1 MLPLISHVTYMT
13 SYADLW
19 ILLPIISYMFN
30 YILAEYYANRL
41 SCLLLLGIVMAVE
54 EREVS
59 ETAHFSRSSP
69 TYVSISTFWGKQL
82 SWALGSRAY
91 CVLYIACWTYRCKI
105 VSKAA
110 L

>member
-1 MLPLISHVTYMT
+1 
-13 SYADLW
+13 
-19 ILLPIISYMFN
+19 
-30 YILAEYYANRL
+30 
-41 SCLLLLGIVMAVE
+41 MAVE

-91 CVLYIACWTYRCKI
+91 CVLYIACCTYRCKI